1 MHYREVVSFQPPA
14 RFDKIRYCTH
24 KNCLKNSILAC
35 FKLRQLLL
43 YNEPRSESDL
53 EHHKNDWHIKC
64 TYEQHQDLS
73 RPLATEQFYMLNI

>member
-1 MHYREVVSFQPPA
+1 M
-14 RFDKIRYCTH
+14 
-24 KNCLKNSILAC
+24 AC